1 MQGRIIFGFVSNTDL
16 AAPQINFSSP
26 RRKTHKKNTKSCIL
40 ELFCNPKKTSH
51 LTMKYIAIGM
61 LFFLSINLGQAQ
73 SAQELEKQLQQSTNP
88 QEKITLNQQLAN
100 VYLSS
105 DIDKAMNFAKAASR
119 ESIASG
125 NKVQAAASNYLIA
138 TIADRKKDKGNFILY
153 MKSAI
158 NYAKEANDLDM
169 LVRSSDRL
177 SSYYAKLREYDDA
190 FRITKDAF
198 AFVNSKGYNMSD
210 LENKYNAQR
219 MSLDREKRNLEAQIS
234 QMQGRLAD
242 VSAEKN
248 QLSTEKTKLVET
260 TQKLEEKNVINEE
273 IITLQKKEVTSI
285 SKEKE
290 QAEAAKKE
298 TEAELDLLSKEKLK
312 QEILLERNQT
322 QLTEAKLEAEK
333 QKNEVQARN
342 KFLQLSG
349 VVALFFLLLSI
360 LMFGRFQAKKRSE
373 KTLAGKNKTIEEE
386 RLRNEELLLNILPK
400 SIVEELKTHGKAKA
414 RRFDQVTVLFSD
426 FVNFTR
432 IAEQLTPEE
441 LVEELDKC
449 FKAFD
454 HIIKQY
460 PDIEKI
466 KTIGDAYMCASG
478 LSERKGLPNN
488 LIQAALDMQSYL
500 NEYKELRIK
509 QGKPFFEARI
519 GLHTGPVVAGVV
531 GDIKFAYDIWGD
543 TVNLASRIESNSE
556 AGQVNVSQDTY
567 NLIRYRYDCDYRGKM
582 PAKNKGEVD
591 MYFVNKK
598 SSEVEMA

>member
-1 MQGRIIFGFVSNTDL
+1 
-16 AAPQINFSSP
+16 
-26 RRKTHKKNTKSCIL
+26 
-40 ELFCNPKKTSH
+40 
-51 LTMKYIAIGM
+51 MKYIAIGL

-100 VYLSS
+100 AYLSS

-153 MKSAI
+153 MKNAI

-349 VVALFFLLLSI
+349 LVALFFLLLSI
-360 LMFGRFQAKKRSE
+360 LLFGRFQAKKRSE

-556 AGQVNVSQDTY
+556 AGQVNISQDTY

-598 SSEVEMA
+598 SSEVEVV

>member
-1 MQGRIIFGFVSNTDL
+1 
-16 AAPQINFSSP
+16 
-26 RRKTHKKNTKSCIL
+26 
-40 ELFCNPKKTSH
+40 
-51 LTMKYIAIGM
+51 MKYIAIGL

-100 VYLSS
+100 AYLSS

-153 MKSAI
+153 MKNAI

-349 VVALFFLLLSI
+349 LVALFFLLLSI
-360 LMFGRFQAKKRSE
+360 LLFGRFQAKKRSE

-500 NEYKELRIK
+500 SEYKELRIK

-556 AGQVNVSQDTY
+556 AGQVNISQDTY

-598 SSEVEMA
+598 SSEVEVV

>member
-1 MQGRIIFGFVSNTDL
+1 
-16 AAPQINFSSP
+16 
-26 RRKTHKKNTKSCIL
+26 
-40 ELFCNPKKTSH
+40 
-51 LTMKYIAIGM
+51 MKYIAIGL

-100 VYLSS
+100 AYLSS

-125 NKVQAAASNYLIA
+125 NKLQAAASNYLIA

-153 MKSAI
+153 MKNAI

-169 LVRSSDRL
+169 LARSSDKL
-177 SSYYAKLREYDDA
+177 SSYYVKLREWDDA
-190 FRITKDAF
+190 FKTTQGAF
-198 AFVNSKGYNMSD
+198 SYVLSKGYNMSD
-210 LENKYNAQR
+210 LESKYNAQR
-219 MSLDREKRNLEAQIS
+219 MSLDREKRNLENQIS

-349 VVALFFLLLSI
+349 LVALFFLLLSI

-500 NEYKELRIK
+500 SEYKELRIK

-598 SSEVEMA
+598 SSEVEVV

>member
-1 MQGRIIFGFVSNTDL
+1 
-16 AAPQINFSSP
+16 
-26 RRKTHKKNTKSCIL
+26 
-40 ELFCNPKKTSH
+40 
-51 LTMKYIAIGM
+51 MKHIAIGL

-100 VYLSS
+100 AYLSS

-125 NKVQAAASNYLIA
+125 NKLQAAASNYLIA

-153 MKSAI
+153 MKNAI

-169 LVRSSDRL
+169 LARSSDKL
-177 SSYYAKLREYDDA
+177 SSYYVKLREWDDA
-190 FRITKDAF
+190 FKTTQGAF
-198 AFVNSKGYNMSD
+198 SYVLSKGYNMSD
-210 LENKYNAQR
+210 LESKYNAQR
-219 MSLDREKRNLEAQIS
+219 MSLDREKRNLENQIS

-349 VVALFFLLLSI
+349 LVALFFLLLSI
-360 LMFGRFQAKKRSE
+360 LLFGRFQAKKRSE

-488 LIQAALDMQSYL
+488 LVQAALDMQSYL
-500 NEYKELRIK
+500 SEYKELRIK

-556 AGQVNVSQDTY
+556 AGQVNISQDTY

-598 SSEVEMA
+598 SSEVEVV

>member
-1 MQGRIIFGFVSNTDL
+1 
-16 AAPQINFSSP
+16 
-26 RRKTHKKNTKSCIL
+26 
-40 ELFCNPKKTSH
+40 
-51 LTMKYIAIGM
+51 MKHIAIGL
-61 LFFLSINLGQAQ
+61 LFFLSIHLGQAQ

-100 VYLSS
+100 AYLSS

-125 NKVQAAASNYLIA
+125 NKLQAAASNYLIA

-153 MKSAI
+153 MKNAI

-169 LVRSSDRL
+169 LARSSDKL
-177 SSYYAKLREYDDA
+177 SSYYVKLREWDDA
-190 FRITKDAF
+190 FKTTQGAF
-198 AFVNSKGYNMSD
+198 SYVLSKGYNMSD

-349 VVALFFLLLSI
+349 LVALFFLLLSI
-360 LMFGRFQAKKRSE
+360 LLFGRFQAKKRSE

-488 LIQAALDMQSYL
+488 LVQAALDMQSYL

-556 AGQVNVSQDTY
+556 AGQVNISQDTY

-598 SSEVEMA
+598 SSEVEVV

>member
-1 MQGRIIFGFVSNTDL
+1 
-16 AAPQINFSSP
+16 
-26 RRKTHKKNTKSCIL
+26 
-40 ELFCNPKKTSH
+40 
-51 LTMKYIAIGM
+51 MKHIAIGL
-61 LFFLSINLGQAQ
+61 LFFLSIHLGKAQ

-100 VYLSS
+100 VYLGS

-119 ESIASG
+119 EAIASG

-153 MKSAI
+153 MKNAI

-219 MSLDREKRNLEAQIS
+219 MALDREKRNLEAQIS

-349 VVALFFLLLSI
+349 LVALFFLLLSI
-360 LMFGRFQAKKRSE
+360 LLFGRFQAKKRSE

-500 NEYKELRIK
+500 SEYKELRIK

-556 AGQVNVSQDTY
+556 AGQVNISQDTY

>member
-1 MQGRIIFGFVSNTDL
+1 
-16 AAPQINFSSP
+16 
-26 RRKTHKKNTKSCIL
+26 
-40 ELFCNPKKTSH
+40 
-51 LTMKYIAIGM
+51 MKYIAIG
-61 LFFLSINLGQAQ
+61 LLIFFSLHLGWAQ
-73 SAQELEKQLQQSTNP
+73 SPQDLEKQLQQSTNP

-100 VYLSS
+100 AYLAS
-105 DIDKAMNFAKAASR
+105 DIEKALSFAKAASR
-119 ESIASG
+119 ESIASS

-219 MSLDREKRNLEAQIS
+219 MTLDREKRNLEAQIS

-248 QLSTEKTKLVET
+248 QLSTEKTQLVET

-386 RLRNEELLLNILPK
+386 RLRNEVLLLNILPK
-400 SIVEELKTHGKAKA
+400 SIVEELKTYGKAKA

-500 NEYKELRIK
+500 KEYKDLRIK

-556 AGQVNVSQDTY
+556 AGQVNISQDTY
-567 NLIRYRYDCDYRGKM
+567 NLIRYRYNCDYRGKM

-598 SSEVEMA
+598 SSEVEIA

>member
-1 MQGRIIFGFVSNTDL
+1 
-16 AAPQINFSSP
+16 
-26 RRKTHKKNTKSCIL
+26 
-40 ELFCNPKKTSH
+40 
-51 LTMKYIAIGM
+51 MKYIAIGL
-61 LFFLSINLGQAQ
+61 LFFLSMNLGQAQ

-100 VYLSS
+100 AYLTS
-105 DIDKAMNFAKAASR
+105 DIEKALNFAKAASR

-125 NKVQAAASNYLIA
+125 NKVQAAASSYLIA

-219 MSLDREKRNLEAQIS
+219 MSLDREKRNLEAQIG

-248 QLSTEKTKLVET
+248 QLSTEKTQLVET

-386 RLRNEELLLNILPK
+386 RLRNEVLLLNILPK
-400 SIVEELKTHGKAKA
+400 SIVEELKTYGKAKA

-460 PDIEKI
+460 SDIEKI

-500 NEYKELRIK
+500 KEYKDLRIK

-556 AGQVNVSQDTY
+556 AGQVNISQDTY
-567 NLIRYRYDCDYRGKM
+567 NLIRYRFDCDYRGKM

>member
-1 MQGRIIFGFVSNTDL
+1 MQGRIIFGFVSDTDL
-16 AAPQINFSSP
+16 LAPQINFSSP

-51 LTMKYIAIGM
+51 LTMKYIAIGL

-100 VYLSS
+100 AYLSS
-105 DIDKAMNFAKAASR
+105 DIEKAMNFAKAASR

-153 MKSAI
+153 MKNAI

-234 QMQGRLAD
+234 QMQGHLAD

-349 VVALFFLLLSI
+349 LVALFFLLLSI
-360 LMFGRFQAKKRSE
+360 LLFGRFQAKKRSE

-400 SIVEELKTHGKAKA
+400 SIVEELKTYGKAKA

-556 AGQVNVSQDTY
+556 AGQVNISQDTY

>member
-1 MQGRIIFGFVSNTDL
+1 M
-16 AAPQINFSSP
+16 
-26 RRKTHKKNTKSCIL
+26 
-40 ELFCNPKKTSH
+40 
-51 LTMKYIAIGM
+51 
-61 LFFLSINLGQAQ
+61 
-73 SAQELEKQLQQSTNP
+73 
-88 QEKITLNQQLAN
+88 
-100 VYLSS
+100 
-105 DIDKAMNFAKAASR
+105 
-119 ESIASG
+119 
-125 NKVQAAASNYLIA
+125 
-138 TIADRKKDKGNFILY
+138 
-153 MKSAI
+153 
-158 NYAKEANDLDM
+158 
-169 LVRSSDRL
+169 
-177 SSYYAKLREYDDA
+177 
-190 FRITKDAF
+190 
-198 AFVNSKGYNMSD
+198 
-210 LENKYNAQR
+210 
-219 MSLDREKRNLEAQIS
+219 
-234 QMQGRLAD
+234 
-242 VSAEKN
+242 
-248 QLSTEKTKLVET
+248 
-260 TQKLEEKNVINEE
+260 
-273 IITLQKKEVTSI
+273 
-285 SKEKE
+285 
-290 QAEAAKKE
+290 
-298 TEAELDLLSKEKLK
+298 LSKEKLK

-349 VVALFFLLLSI
+349 LVALFFLLLSI
-360 LMFGRFQAKKRSE
+360 LLFGRFQAKKRSE

-500 NEYKELRIK
+500 SEYKELRIK

-556 AGQVNVSQDTY
+556 AGQVNISQDTY

>member
-1 MQGRIIFGFVSNTDL
+1 
-16 AAPQINFSSP
+16 
-26 RRKTHKKNTKSCIL
+26 
-40 ELFCNPKKTSH
+40 
-51 LTMKYIAIGM
+51 MKYITIG
-61 LFFLSINLGQAQ
+61 LLIFFSLHLGWAQ
-73 SAQELEKQLQQSTNP
+73 SPQDLEKQLQQSTNP

-100 VYLSS
+100 AYLAS
-105 DIDKAMNFAKAASR
+105 DIEKALSFAKAASR
-119 ESIASG
+119 ESIASS

-219 MSLDREKRNLEAQIS
+219 MTLDREKRNLEAQIS

-248 QLSTEKTKLVET
+248 QLSTEKTQLVET

-386 RLRNEELLLNILPK
+386 RLRNEVLLLNILPK
-400 SIVEELKTHGKAKA
+400 SIVEELKTYGKAKA

-500 NEYKELRIK
+500 KEYKDLRIK

-556 AGQVNVSQDTY
+556 AGQVNISQDTY
-567 NLIRYRYDCDYRGKM
+567 NLIRYRYNCDYRGKM

-598 SSEVEMA
+598 SSEVEIA

>member
-1 MQGRIIFGFVSNTDL
+1 
-16 AAPQINFSSP
+16 
-26 RRKTHKKNTKSCIL
+26 
-40 ELFCNPKKTSH
+40 
-51 LTMKYIAIGM
+51 MKYIAIGL

-100 VYLSS
+100 AYLGS

-125 NKVQAAASNYLIA
+125 NKLQAAASNYLIA

-153 MKSAI
+153 MKNAI

-169 LVRSSDRL
+169 LARSSDKL
-177 SSYYAKLREYDDA
+177 SSYYVKLREWDDA
-190 FRITKDAF
+190 FKTTQGAF
-198 AFVNSKGYNMSD
+198 SYVLSKGYNMSD
-210 LENKYNAQR
+210 LESKYNAQR
-219 MSLDREKRNLEAQIS
+219 MSLDREKRNLENQIS

-349 VVALFFLLLSI
+349 LVALFFLLLSI

-500 NEYKELRIK
+500 SEYKELRIK

-598 SSEVEMA
+598 SSEVEVV

>member
-1 MQGRIIFGFVSNTDL
+1 
-16 AAPQINFSSP
+16 
-26 RRKTHKKNTKSCIL
+26 
-40 ELFCNPKKTSH
+40 
-51 LTMKYIAIGM
+51 MKYIAIGL
-61 LFFLSINLGQAQ
+61 LFFLSMNLGQAQ

-100 VYLSS
+100 AYLSS
-105 DIDKAMNFAKAASR
+105 DIEKAMNFAKAASR

-153 MKSAI
+153 MKNAI

-219 MSLDREKRNLEAQIS
+219 MALDREKRNLEAQIS

-349 VVALFFLLLSI
+349 LVALFFLLLSI
-360 LMFGRFQAKKRSE
+360 LLFGRFQAKKRSE

-400 SIVEELKTHGKAKA
+400 SIVEELKTYGKAKA

-488 LIQAALDMQSYL
+488 LIQASLDMQSYL
-500 NEYKELRIK
+500 SEYKELRIK

-556 AGQVNVSQDTY
+556 AGQVNISQDTY

>member
-1 MQGRIIFGFVSNTDL
+1 
-16 AAPQINFSSP
+16 
-26 RRKTHKKNTKSCIL
+26 
-40 ELFCNPKKTSH
+40 
-51 LTMKYIAIGM
+51 MKYIAIGL

-73 SAQELEKQLQQSTNP
+73 SVQELEKQLQQSTNP

-100 VYLSS
+100 AYLSS

-125 NKVQAAASNYLIA
+125 NKLQAAASNYLIA

-153 MKSAI
+153 MKNAI

-169 LVRSSDRL
+169 LARSSDKL
-177 SSYYAKLREYDDA
+177 SSYYVKLREWDDA
-190 FRITKDAF
+190 FKTTQGAF
-198 AFVNSKGYNMSD
+198 SYVLSKGYNMSD
-210 LENKYNAQR
+210 LESKYNAQR
-219 MSLDREKRNLEAQIS
+219 MSLDREKRILENQIS

-242 VSAEKN
+242 ISAEKN

-273 IITLQKKEVTSI
+273 IITLQKEEVNTI

-290 QAEAAKKE
+290 KAEAAKKQ
-298 TEAELDLLSKEKLK
+298 TEVELDLLSKEKLK
-312 QEILLERNQT
+312 QEVLLERNQT
-322 QLTEAKLEAEK
+322 QLAEAQLEAEK

-373 KTLAGKNKTIEEE
+373 KTLAGKNKIIEEE

-400 SIVEELKTHGKAKA
+400 SIAEELKTHGKAKA

-432 IAEQLTPEE
+432 IAELLTPEE

-500 NEYKELRIK
+500 SEYKELRIK

-556 AGQVNVSQDTY
+556 AGQVNISQDTY

-598 SSEVEMA
+598 SSEVEVA

>member
-1 MQGRIIFGFVSNTDL
+1 
-16 AAPQINFSSP
+16 
-26 RRKTHKKNTKSCIL
+26 
-40 ELFCNPKKTSH
+40 
-51 LTMKYIAIGM
+51 MKYIAIGL

-100 VYLSS
+100 VYLGS

-119 ESIASG
+119 EAIASG

-153 MKSAI
+153 MKNAI

-219 MSLDREKRNLEAQIS
+219 MALDREKRNLEAQIS

-349 VVALFFLLLSI
+349 LVALFFLLLSI
-360 LMFGRFQAKKRSE
+360 LLFGRFQAKKRSE

-500 NEYKELRIK
+500 SEYKELRIK

-556 AGQVNVSQDTY
+556 AGQVNISQDTY